1 MAKEEN
7 IILIGMTGTGKSG
20 VGRILSRLLQY
31 DFIDTDQMIEEVCGY
46 PLPEILRRYGKRRL
60 LSEEALALKRLEG
73 KENMV
78 IATGDSLPLNP
89 QNAQWLKT
97 IGYVILLAGEPELIY
112 NRIQRKKNRTLLGKN
127 LDLEQVGKLM
137 DERQSI
143 YQPLA
148 DATVFIDKKNMEEI
162 ATEIMA
168 IYHAVKP

>member
-1 MAKEEN
+1 MAKEET

-20 VGRILSRLLQY
+20 VGRILSRLLTY

-97 IGYVILLAGEPELIY
+97 IV
-112 NRIQRKKNRTLLGKN
+112 
-127 LDLEQVGKLM
+127 M
-137 DERQSI
+137 
-143 YQPLA
+143 
-148 DATVFIDKKNMEEI
+148 
-162 ATEIMA
+162 
-168 IYHAVKP
+168 